1 MNVEHFVR
9 QLKLTAEQQG
19 QLAFFVGAGCSI
31 SSGIPGA
38 ATLVKDWLPKLHYQM
53 TGEGEPFDEWVAR
66 ELPRYKQENPAA
78 SYASVMRLL
87 FPQSPQRQREVERF
101 ALGKDPAFG
110 YAVLAGLMTP
120 KDLAP
125 CFNLVLTT
133 NFDDLVADALYLF
146 TQRKPL
152 VVAHESLAGFVET
165 GGSRPLVI
173 KLHGDALL
181 EPKSLEEETAELDP
195 AIQEVLTEQLRDRGL
210 VFVGYGGNDRSISGF
225 LKGLPANALKWGVYW
240 VNKQLPE
247 TDFGEWLESRADA
260 FWIEHLSFDELM
272 VLVFQE
278 FHLSHPDTRRFD
290 KLMTTYG
297 ETFSKLSK
305 GVEAKEEGALKD
317 RLVSAVSKTAEEFK
331 DWWSVEIA
339 ARKVTESDPEEADRI
354 YSAGIERFPQ
364 SLELQGNYANFLCQV
379 REKMDEAE
387 SYYRRALEAD
397 PTHAG
402 MLGNYAVFLKNVRQK
417 MDEAE
422 SYYQRALEADP
433 TDADILGNYA
443 SFLKNVR
450 QKMDEAESYY
460 QRALEADPTNATN
473 LGNYANF
480 LWHARKKMDEAASY
494 YQRAI
499 EADPTHAHNLSN
511 YAGFLLSRG
520 NTKEGLQQLERA
532 IPLAIGEAEEGLLL
546 ECQFYRY
553 AHAPEA
559 EHAEAL
565 CEIRVLLEKNVRSRG
580 WDLTQNI
587 ERTRE
592 DGHPNIELLE
602 ALAKVISQDADLATL
617 DPFDEWQKAQ
627 RP

>member
-19 QLAFFVGAGCSI
+19 QLAFFVGAGCSV

-38 ATLVKDWLPKLHYQM
+38 AALVKEWLPKLHYQM
-53 TGEGEPFDEWVAR
+53 TGEGESFDEWVAR
-66 ELPRYKQENPAA
+66 ELPRYKQEDPAA
-78 SYASVMRLL
+78 SYASVMRRL

-110 YAVLAGLMTP
+110 YAVLASLITH
-120 KDLAP
+120 KDFAP
-125 CFNLVLTT
+125 CFKLVLTT

-146 TQRKPL
+146 TQQKPL

-165 GGSRPLVI
+165 GRTRPLVI

-247 TDFGEWLESRADA
+247 ADFGEWLESRANA
-260 FWIEHLSFDELM
+260 YWIEHLSFDELM

-278 FHLSHPDTRRFD
+278 FDLSHPDTRRFD
-290 KLMTTYG
+290 KLMTTYR

-305 GVEAKEEGALKD
+305 GVEAKEESALKG

-331 DWWSVEIA
+331 DWWSVELA
-339 ARKVTESDPEEADRI
+339 ARKVRESDPEEADRI
-354 YSAGIERFPQ
+354 YRAGIERFPQ
-364 SLELQGNYANFLCQV
+364 SPELLGSYALFL
-379 REKMDEAE
+379 
-387 SYYRRALEAD
+387 RR
-397 PTHAG
+397 
-402 MLGNYAVFLKNVRQK
+402 VRQK

-422 SYYQRALEADP
+422 SYYHRALGAEPTQANNLGNYALFLWEVRHRPDEAELYFQRALEADP
-433 TDADILGNYA
+433 TDAI
-443 SFLKNVR
+443 
-450 QKMDEAESYY
+450 
-460 QRALEADPTNATN
+460 N

-480 LWHARKKMDEAASY
+480 LWIVRKKTREVESNY
-494 YQRAI
+494 ERAL
-499 EADPTHAHNLSN
+499 EADPTDAGILGN
-511 YAGFLLSRG
+511 YAGFLLAWG
-520 NTKEGLQQLERA
+520 KTQEGLQQLDRA
-532 IPLAIGEAEEGLLL
+532 IQAQTLETNEASLL
-546 ECQFYRY
+546 EWQFYRY

-559 EHAEAL
+559 KRAEAL
-565 CEIRVLLEKNVRSRG
+565 SEIRGPLEKNVRSPG

-587 ERTRE
+587 ERARE
-592 DGHPNIELLE
+592 DGHPNTELLE
-602 ALAKVISQDADLATL
+602 ALAKVISENRDLATL

>member
-9 QLKLTAEQQG
+9 QLKPTAAEHQG
-19 QLAFFVGAGCSI
+19 RLAFFVGAGCSI

-38 ATLVKDWLPKLHYQM
+38 AALVKEWLPKLHYQM
-53 TGEGEPFDEWVAR
+53 TGGGEPFDEWVAH
-66 ELPRYKQENPAA
+66 ELPGYKQGNPAA
-78 SYASVMRLL
+78 SYASVMRRL
-87 FPQSPQRQREVERF
+87 FPLQPQRQREVETF

-110 YAVLAGLMTP
+110 YAVLARLITH
-120 KDLAP
+120 KDFAP

-181 EPKSLEEETAELDP
+181 EPKSLVEETAELDP

-225 LKGLPANALKWGVYW
+225 LKRLPPNALKWGVYW

-247 TDFGEWLESRADA
+247 ADFGEWLKSRADA

-278 FHLSHPDTRRFD
+278 FDLSHPDTRRFD
-290 KLMTTYG
+290 KLMTTYR
-297 ETFSKLSK
+297 ETFSQLSK
-305 GVEAKEEGALKD
+305 AIEAKEESELKD

-339 ARKVTESDPEEADRI
+339 ARWVMESDPEEADRI
-354 YSAGIERFPQ
+354 YRAGIERFPQ
-364 SLELQGNYANFLCQV
+364 SPELQGNYANFLADVAKKPDEAESYYQRAIEADPTDVDSLGNYASFLWQV

-387 SYYRRALEAD
+387 SYYQRAFEAGA
-397 PTHAG
+397 THADI
-402 MLGNYAVFLKNVRQK
+402 LSDYADFLWQVAKK
-417 MDEAE
+417 PDEVE
-422 SYYQRALEADP
+422 SYYR
-433 TDADILGNYA
+433 
-443 SFLKNVR
+443 
-450 QKMDEAESYY
+450 
-460 QRALEADPTNATN
+460 
-473 LGNYANF
+473 
-480 LWHARKKMDEAASY
+480 
-494 YQRAI
+494 RAI
-499 EADPTHAHNLSN
+499 EADPTDVDSLGN
-511 YAGFLLSRG
+511 YAGFLLAQGR
-520 NTKEGLQQLERA
+520 TQEGLRPLNQV
-532 IPLAIGEAEEGLLL
+532 IPLIIRESDEDLLL

-559 EHAEAL
+559 ERAEAL
-565 CEIRVLLEKNVRSRG
+565 SEVRGLLEKNVRSRD
-580 WDLTQNI
+580 WDLTQNT
-587 ERTRE
+587 ERARE
-592 DGHPNIELLE
+592 DDHPNTELLE
-602 ALAKVISQDADLATL
+602 ALAKVISDDADLATL
-617 DPFDEWQKAQ
+617 DPFDDWQKAQ
-627 RP
+627 RS